1 VQVFEIVGLQAP
13 VDGNHNTVDGQSV
26 VACGAD
32 SGGDGGFDPA
42 TTSNLH
48 YDTGWLGNPIRTAG
62 AGTDARTY
70 KDPLHGRHT
79 DASNFLL
86 ADGHVKYLRGT
97 SVSSGPNANTSTD
110 AQNGS
115 RSAGTGVSGFAATF
129 SAI

>member
-1 VQVFEIVGLQAP
+1 ME
-13 VDGNHNTVDGQSV
+13 
-26 VACGAD
+26 
-32 SGGDGGFDPA
+32 
-42 TTSNLH
+42 TTARSLH

-62 AGTDARTY
+62 ASTDANTY
-70 KDPLHGRHT
+70 NQPLHGRHT

-86 ADGHVKYLRGT
+86 ADGHVKWIRGT

-115 RSAGTGVSGFAATF
+115 QSAGTGASGFAATF